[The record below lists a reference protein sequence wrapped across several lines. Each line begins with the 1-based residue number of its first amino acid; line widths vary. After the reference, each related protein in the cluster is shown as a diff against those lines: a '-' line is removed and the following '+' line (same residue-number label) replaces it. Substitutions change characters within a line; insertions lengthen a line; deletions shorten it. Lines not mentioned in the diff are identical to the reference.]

1 MVKKSVMGRGMS
13 ALIPK
18 KPLKTDQS
26 DEEKVFFYANINNL
40 RPNPKQP
47 RKNFDPEKIKELSRS
62 IKEHGIIQPLIV
74 HPEEKGYTIVAG
86 ERRFRAAMA
95 AGLKEVPV
103 IIKDLSPEELAEMA
117 IIENVQREDLNS
129 IEEALAYAHL
139 IDHFGLTQGAIG
151 LRIGK
156 SRTAVTNALRLLKLP
171 AEIQEAIKQNTL
183 TAGHARAILA
193 LEEEALMLAFAE
205 MIIKDQLSV
214 RAAEKK
220 VKAFQP
226 KKTIK
231 APKKSDR
238 YALEIQENLEKLLNA
253 RVQVK
258 NRGKAG
264 KIEIA
269 YASIE
274 ELEQI
279 LKQLGYQSDQ
289 DGKRD
294 LK

>member
-1 MVKKSVMGRGMS
+1 MTKKMALGRGMS
-13 ALIPK
+13 ALIPDREGK
-18 KPLKTDQS
+18 I
-26 DEEKVFFYANINNL
+26 FFYVDINNL
-40 RPNPKQP
+40 RPNPDQP
-47 RKNFDPEKIKELSRS
+47 RKSFDPEKIKELSAS

-74 HPEEKGYTIVAG
+74 HAEKKGYTIVAG

-103 IIKDLSPEELAEMA
+103 IVKDLSSEQVLEMA
-117 IIENVQREDLNS
+117 IIENIQREDLNS
-129 IEEALAYAHL
+129 IEEALAYAGL
-139 IDHFGLTQGAIG
+139 IDSFGLTQGEIG

-156 SRTAVTNALRLLKLP
+156 SRTAITNALRLLKLP
-171 AEIQEAIKQNTL
+171 ETIQDRIKENTL

-193 LEEEALMLAFAE
+193 LEDEASMLAFAE
-205 MIIKDQLSV
+205 VIIKDQLSV
-214 RAAEKK
+214 RAAEKRIK
-220 VKAFQP
+220 SFQP
-226 KKTIK
+226 KKADK
-231 APKKSDR
+231 VKKKIDL
-238 YALEIQENLEKLLNA
+238 YALEIQENLERLLDA

-258 NRGKAG
+258 NRGQRG

-279 LKQLGYQSDQ
+279 LKQLGYEKDQ

-294 LK
+294 